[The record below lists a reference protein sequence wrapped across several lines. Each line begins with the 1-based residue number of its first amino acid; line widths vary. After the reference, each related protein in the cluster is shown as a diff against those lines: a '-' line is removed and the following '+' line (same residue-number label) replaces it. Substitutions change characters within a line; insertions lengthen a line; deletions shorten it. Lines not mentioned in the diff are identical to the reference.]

1 MSSLDAER
9 GIAGESLEELLASAE
24 INALIRG
31 IVEEKNKE
39 LASFETIKD
48 FRLLEEF
55 SIENGM
61 LTPTLK
67 VKRNVAMDR
76 FADVIDEMYVES

>member
-1 MSSLDAER
+1 MIAELIVAADPDAVTAVFAA
-9 GIAGESLEELLASAE
+9 AGAIPAPLGATLRKHGET
-24 INALIRG
+24 
-31 IVEEKNKE
+31 
-39 LASFETIKD
+39 ETIKK